1 MIIVLTLLCLFLIR
15 ELTKSHL
22 KVHRLNKTLKM
33 LWSDLRH
40 RRVDWTSA
48 ICNQCKQRN
57 LSYNGF
63 EEYLEVEVCWLCRK
77 KKSSPDTGILPT
89 CLDCYGYQY
98 GLEGIEFLEEQ
109 GFSVIERGD

>member
-40 RRVDWTSA
+40 RRVEWTSA
-48 ICNQCKQRN
+48 ICSQCKQRN

-63 EEYLEVEVCWLCRK
+63 EEYLEVEVCCRCRK
-77 KKSSPDTGILPT
+77 KKSSPDTGIFPT

-109 GFSVIERGD
+109 GFSVIE

>member
-1 MIIVLTLLCLFLIR
+1 MSIVLIIFCLFLIWA
-15 ELTKSHL
+15 LTKSHL
-22 KVHRLNKTLKM
+22 KIHRVNRTLKA

-40 RRVDWTSA
+40 RKVDWTST

-63 EEYLEVEVCWLCRK
+63 EEYLEVEVCWRCRK
-77 KKSSPDTGILPT
+77 KKSSPDTGKLPT
-89 CLDCYGYQY
+89 CLDCFGYQY

-109 GFSVIERGD
+109 GFSVVEI

>member
-48 ICNQCKQRN
+48 ICNQCKQRD

-63 EEYLEVEVCWLCRK
+63 EEYLEVEVCWRCKK
-77 KKSSPDTGILPT
+77 KKSSHDTGRFPM

-109 GFSVIERGD
+109 GFSVIER